1 MHELWLEFL
10 SNNCDNSLCPLKYLP
25 SFASATE
32 SDVALSAA
40 NLASMPTTAA
50 WSAPLIISD
59 TDADVGKHNVWT
71 LILLSPRDD
80 VYNNAAWNATSR
92 ESLRSST
99 NINWML
105 YYCGKNGNR
114 ELTLYLIYIL

>member
-1 MHELWLEFL
+1 M
-10 SNNCDNSLCPLKYLP
+10 NCDWSCCITTVLIVYIFLKYLP

-40 NLASMPTTAA
+40 NFASMPTTAA

-71 LILLSPRDD
+71 LILLSPLDD

-92 ESLRSST
+92 ESLRSSIK
-99 NINWML
+99 INWML
-105 YYCGKNGNR
+105 YYHSPGLLRLMK
-114 ELTLYLIYIL
+114 YLSFDMM

>member
-1 MHELWLEFL
+1 MKLPNLDYEISIIRNYIDCDYIL
-10 SNNCDNSLCPLKYLP
+10 SNNCVNRLCLLKYLP

-40 NLASMPTTAA
+40 NFASMPTTAA

-71 LILLSPRDD
+71 LILLSPLDD
-80 VYNNAAWNATSR
+80 VYNNAAWNATSL
-92 ESLRSST
+92 ESLRSSM

-105 YYCGKNGNR
+105 
-114 ELTLYLIYIL
+114 